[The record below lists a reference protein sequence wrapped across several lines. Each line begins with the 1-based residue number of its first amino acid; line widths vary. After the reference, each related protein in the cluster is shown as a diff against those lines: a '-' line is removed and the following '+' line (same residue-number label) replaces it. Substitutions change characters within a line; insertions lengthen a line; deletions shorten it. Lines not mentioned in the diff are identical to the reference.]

1 MIWRCAAL
9 LVVVA
14 LVSGCN
20 KQPKPTLMANM
31 AKKEITVSQLRA
43 IDYEYAARFG
53 HAVAASAHEIVTEAE
68 DADVVEHALRWR
80 MWATP
85 QARAAAFAQDPL
97 TALIELWI
105 LASQQHQFFAV
116 GEGKTWFGAQQ
127 QHALATTEHLQE
139 KAELLMAQT
148 MSADALRAIQEKKR
162 DWIES
167 HPIEGKLV
175 ARPTARADLANLVPP
190 RHGGTFQAAAS
201 IQESVGDMND
211 RITIL
216 TEQAPVEARWQAEY
230 LVASLFEERLYHDM
244 DVVVGSLS
252 TMTEFLDTFEETA
265 ATQTAAI
272 FEGIR
277 GERIMVFDA
286 IERER
291 AEILA
296 AIALEREVV
305 LGSVDT
311 QLSKATADIDEL
323 TRGLIDEGTAEL
335 KTAGRDLIDHF
346 FVRLL
351 QFLVIVAAGVLLFRW
366 VTRRRKDAVAD
377 HHDRTE

>member
-53 HAVAASAHEIVTEAE
+53 HAVAASAHEIVTETE

-80 MWATP
+80 MWAMP

-296 AIALEREVV
+296 AIALERQVV